1 MPILANFLL
10 SLFTGL
16 ATWVAKYLT
25 QKIAVAVAL
34 ITIVTALFVGLYA
47 SLNALIGAGLNAV
60 ASFHPMFGVGVAMV
74 ISPHSAS
81 LISSYVT
88 FWSLVELYKWKVNII
103 SIWTRTI

>member
-10 SLFTGL
+10 SLFTGI
-16 ATWVAKYLT
+16 ATCLAKYLT
-25 QKIAVAVAL
+25 QKVAVAL
-34 ITIVTALFVGLYA
+34 ALIAVVTGLFVGLYA
-47 SLNALIGAGLNAV
+47 SLNTLISAGLSAV

-74 ISPHSAS
+74 ISPHTAS

-103 SIWTRTI
+103 SLWSRTI